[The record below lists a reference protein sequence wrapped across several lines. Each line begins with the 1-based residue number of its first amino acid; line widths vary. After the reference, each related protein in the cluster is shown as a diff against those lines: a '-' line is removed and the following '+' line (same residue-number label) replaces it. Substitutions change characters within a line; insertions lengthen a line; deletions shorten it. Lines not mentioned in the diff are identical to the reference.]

1 MVNIC
6 YNSGIKNTYPR
17 NTTLAFCIPGNR
29 SEGFFSGILPST
41 GWASQAD
48 RDGVTCIP
56 PINGP
61 K

>member
-17 NTTLAFCIPGNR
+17 NSIPGNR
-29 SEGFFSGILPST
+29 SEGFFSGILTST